1 MTFGKTIGANDWD
14 GFMTKQFKAFDAVW
28 AAYERICAR
37 MGELPFEDRELA
49 YADQQEAV
57 AEIRAWEAD
66 YRMGP
71 APRRE
76 RPSGG
81 PVWDLMAEYRAAVKS
96 AHASVDGTVYTCLP
110 SYMFEE
116 GVPGRLSI
124 AVAQVPLHGDRA
136 IDGAFAASGHSV
148 MDYALRAAACT
159 GMSWDGEAM
168 DGRNVVRIGR
178 DPVSRFYP
186 SGGCLFDSPAAMF
199 AVPVSAME
207 PEVCLVRGPG
217 GIVPG
222 TFGGEWTC
230 EGGTM
235 PEIREAMLVTGLP
248 SVFFEHNQV
257 VAGGTSLD
265 GRRDAAMRGV
275 SVPELRPDREGLS
288 LA

>member
-14 GFMTKQFKAFDAVW
+14 GFMSKQWKACDAVW
-28 AAYERICAR
+28 AAHEDICAR
-37 MGELPFEDRELA
+37 MEAMPYEDRELA

-57 AEIRAWEAD
+57 AEIRLWEEA

-76 RPSGG
+76 RLAGG
-81 PVWDLMAEYRAAVKS
+81 PVWELMAEYRAAVKS
-96 AHASVDGTVYTCLP
+96 AHASVDDMVYTCLP
-110 SYMFEE
+110 SYMFED
-116 GVPGRLSI
+116 GVPDRLTP

-159 GMSWDGEAM
+159 GMSWDGGAP

-178 DPVSRFYP
+178 DPVARFYP
-186 SGGCLFDSPAAMF
+186 SGGCMFDSPAAMF
-199 AVPVSAME
+199 SVPVSAME
-207 PEVCLVRGPG
+207 PEVCLVRGPN

-235 PEIREAMLVTGLP
+235 PEIREAALVTGLP
-248 SVFFEHNQV
+248 SVFFDHNLI
-257 VAGGTSLD
+257 VAGGKKLD
-265 GRRDAAMRGV
+265 VRRDAAMRGLD
-275 SVPELRPDREGLS
+275 VPEARQDREGPCLG
-288 LA
+288 